1 MTDAWLLRWD
11 TASEPRARL
20 VRGSDVSPL
29 GPGATGFVAFQG
41 YLFDRGELSVGRPAS
56 DAALVA
62 SAYERWQNALFDKLR
77 GGFAVAIWDEER
89 RCLVVGRDAMGLM
102 PCFYWWN
109 GRVVLVSPS
118 LDAILGQP
126 EVDARFNR
134 VLVAEYL
141 QNTRGFQ
148 QVHETFYEDIRRL
161 PPAHTLSVSGGALS
175 LTRYWDPV
183 PPGFAWA
190 TEAEVSRFTDVL
202 GAAVERCLS
211 VGADS
216 LALSGGFDSVG
227 LAVVA
232 AERRRGHRPL
242 HAVSLRF
249 TDPSCDEGPR
259 QSQVAQALG
268 MPQVMRSLE
277 ECLDE
282 DSLVGELRAVSRVS
296 PGPVMS
302 AWQPMYGRLLRS
314 AADSG
319 LGHLMLGTGGD
330 EMFHVN
336 MGYAADCLGALDLW
350 GLWRFHRACQ
360 ATWPG
365 APTRVARHVLWDG
378 AIKGPLKQRARTVLG
393 RMSPRARDWMLRRRL
408 RRARPPWLV
417 PADRDLVAR
426 LERRPL
432 ESPAVE
438 MAPGEGAYVR
448 AMRGLPQSPTF
459 SVELEQSGAWADQ
472 AGFTLLFPYFDRD
485 LVELSLRTPPGD
497 LLAGGRA
504 KAPLR
509 RLVAERLPSVAMPA
523 AKVLFGQLFDR
534 LFRLHGRR
542 AWTALGGPLVLGELG
557 VVDPRRVSA
566 LMEDYFSGVA
576 PGSVEPWLVLSMELW
591 LRARSGVPQTGQ
603 GGGAA

>member
-11 TASEPRARL
+11 TAREPRPSL
-20 VRGSDVSPL
+20 VRAADIGRF
-29 GPGATGFVAFQG
+29 GPGSTGFVAFQG
-41 YLFDRGELSVGRPAS
+41 YLFDRGELSVGQSAS
-56 DAALVA
+56 DAGLVA

-77 GGFAVAIWDEER
+77 GGFALAIWDEER
-89 RCLVVGRDAMGLM
+89 RGLVVGRDAMGLI

-109 GRVVLVSPS
+109 ERVLLVSPS

-126 EVDARFNR
+126 DVDVRFNR

-141 QNTRGFQ
+141 QNIRGFQ
-148 QVHETFYEDIRRL
+148 QIHETFYEDIRRL
-161 PPAHTLSVSGGALS
+161 PPAHTLSVSGAALS

-190 TEAEVSRFTDVL
+190 TESEVSRFTEVL
-202 GAAVERCLS
+202 GTAVDRSLS

-216 LALSGGFDSVG
+216 LALSGGFDSVS

-232 AERRRGHRPL
+232 AERRGGRAPL

-259 QSQVAQALG
+259 QMQVAQALG
-268 MPQVMRSLE
+268 MPQVMRSLD

-282 DSLVGELRAVSRVS
+282 DSFVGELRALSGMS
-296 PGPVMS
+296 PCPVMS
-302 AWQPMYGRLLRS
+302 AWQPMYVRLLRS
-314 AADSG
+314 AADLG
-319 LGHLMLGTGGD
+319 LGHLMTGTGGD
-330 EMFHVN
+330 EMYYVN
-336 MGYAADCLGALDLW
+336 MGYAADCLRALDVR
-350 GLWRFHRACQ
+350 GLWRFCRACH

-365 APTRVARHVLWDG
+365 APARVARYVLWDG
-378 AIKGPLKQRARTVLG
+378 VIKGELRRQARTLLG
-393 RMSPRARDWMLRRRL
+393 RVSPRARDWILTQRL

-417 PADRDLVAR
+417 PADDDLLAR

-432 ESPAVE
+432 ETPPVE

-448 AMRGLPQSPTF
+448 AMRRLPQSPTF
-459 SVELEQSGAWADQ
+459 SMELEQSQAWTGQ
-472 AGFTLLFPYFDRD
+472 AGFRLLFPYFDRD
-485 LVELSLRTPPGD
+485 LVELSLRMPPEH
-497 LLAGGRA
+497 LVAGGRA

-523 AKVLFGQLFDR
+523 RKVLFGQLFDR

-557 VVDPRRVSA
+557 IVDPPRVSV
-566 LMEDYFSGVA
+566 LMDDYFNGASPRSLEA
-576 PGSVEPWLVLSMELW
+576 WLVLSMEIW
-591 LRARSGVPQTGQ
+591 LRARSGAP
-603 GGGAA
+603 